1 MKKRTIIILSII
13 TLILTFI
20 FAEIFSI
27 YHFGNVPTLLTS
39 LNLISIY
46 VIFAIFEYLLIS
58 TTYVIRKL
66 IKKEKIGI
74 KKITG
79 LILLFI
85 ALLLVLLFSVVVNA
99 DYLNWYM
106 YSSPFYL
113 NVIVRSVEFLLPSII
128 LIVVSIIL
136 FKKSNID
143 YNFQRK
149 YYYEKEDN
157 NYI

>member
-27 YHFGNVPTLLTS
+27 YHFGSIPTLLTTS
-39 LNLISIY
+39 YLII
-46 VIFAIFEYLLIS
+46 IFSIFEYLLIS
-58 TTYVIRKL
+58 ITYVIRKL

-74 KKITG
+74 KKIIG

-85 ALLLVLLFSVVVNA
+85 ALLLVVLFLVVVNA

-113 NVIVRSVEFLLPSII
+113 NVIVRSVEFLLPSLI

-136 FKKSNID
+136 LKK
-143 YNFQRK
+143 K
-149 YYYEKEDN
+149 K
-157 NYI
+157 

>member
-27 YHFGNVPTLLTS
+27 YHFGSIPTLLTTS
-39 LNLISIY
+39 YLII
-46 VIFAIFEYLLIS
+46 IFSIFEYLLIS
-58 TTYVIRKL
+58 ITYVIRKL

-74 KKITG
+74 KKIIG

-85 ALLLVLLFSVVVNA
+85 ALLLVVLFLVVVNA

-128 LIVVSIIL
+128 LIVIGIIL
-136 FKKSNID
+136 LKK
-143 YNFQRK
+143 K
-149 YYYEKEDN
+149 K
-157 NYI
+157 